1 MAKITKYCKHPK
13 YIIWV
18 MAIVSVVALAGTI
31 VYFAM
36 GSWYRFYGILYIM
49 ISISQGLLVYDAYG
63 LSVDEENR
71 TIISKADKKHPID
84 IMKID
89 RIARHVSKKGKLR
102 YITVH
107 EAGVRYE
114 DLGLGPDDDA
124 AFFSQLKSI
133 KPDIEIV
140 EYEY

>member
-1 MAKITKYCKHPK
+1 
-13 YIIWV
+13 
-18 MAIVSVVALAGTI
+18 
-31 VYFAM
+31 M

-71 TIISKADKKHPID
+71 TIISKADKKNPID

-102 YITVH
+102 YRGPANICTKSH
-107 EAGVRYE
+107 NK
-114 DLGLGPDDDA
+114 DLNRLIPCY
-124 AFFSQLKSI
+124 KSHN
-133 KPDIEIV
+133 KA
-140 EYEY
+140 